1 VNAQEIKDIV
11 SLLMLIPL
19 GIVLG
24 TGIFFI
30 FMAVR
35 WVRRRHA
42 AQPEEKTR
50 PAEEAVQRPPFRP
63 ALYAQPSRWLAIRG
77 SNPRAVQE
85 ALGLH
90 HTTPCSWE
98 EGLVEAQDHK
108 LFVSPSVAGW
118 ILVIGSNLPEPEDD
132 VDKLYH
138 FLMRVSRKLGHVQ
151 YFHVNRACNH
161 HAWVMVEQGRVFR
174 AYACAGEILWNQGQ
188 VTGAERQLALRCFD
202 YGMTIDFSERDI
214 LQANTEKLS
223 LLASRWSVDPNS
235 IDESQLKTDQGIA
248 GELSPSTFQ

>member
-1 VNAQEIKDIV
+1 VNAQEIKEVV

-30 FMAVR
+30 YMAVR
-35 WVRRRHA
+35 WVRRKNESRPPRKPA
-42 AQPEEKTR
+42 YVEPAQHS
-50 PAEEAVQRPPFRP
+50 PFRP
-63 ALYAQPSRWLAIRG
+63 ALYVQPSRWLAIRG
-77 SNPRAVQE
+77 TNPRVIQE

-98 EGLVEAQDHK
+98 EGLVEAQEHK
-108 LFVSPSVAGW
+108 LFVSPPVAGW

-151 YFHVNRACNH
+151 YFHFNRACHH
-161 HAWVMVEQGRVFR
+161 HAWAMVEQGRVFR
-174 AYACAGEILWNQGQ
+174 AYAWAGEALWNQGQ
-188 VTGAERQLALRCFD
+188 ITGAERQLSIQCIE
-202 YGMTIDFSERDI
+202 YGTNLDFAHREM
-214 LQANTEKLS
+214 LQANTEKVPM
-223 LLASRWSVDPNS
+223 LASRWSVDPNS
-235 IDESQLKTDQGIA
+235 IDESQLKMHQGIA
-248 GELSPSTFQ
+248 GELSRSTFL